1 VIGEEVVVVVEERQE
16 IMVASLQNECLAI
29 GDSQPAPLTKIRG
42 LDRSKPL
49 YEETFS
55 LR

>member
-1 VIGEEVVVVVEERQE
+1 MIGEEVVVVVEERQE

-29 GDSQPAPLTKIRG
+29 GPLTKIRG